1 MAEEKNPLSGQL
13 NREQIQKLLNAQ
25 LGQLNQGKPGG
36 SGGVEYDYGQG
47 ANQMAQTLAGQAGP
61 EAAIARMIFDTQK
74 RSYNPATRQFA
85 GDELRS
91 NLRGMIGQ
99 GGGSLGQDFMQASTP
114 APQQAPRSVG
124 TGPGPFGGAMA
135 PGNSA
140 EALRAIRMR
149 ELEDAMRQ
157 AELTRNN
164 DNRGF
169 AQSREGRSQGAYEML
184 MRLLPKFMGRV

>member
-1 MAEEKNPLSGQL
+1 MAEEKNVLEGRKLSPQDI
-13 NREQIQKLLNAQ
+13 NKLLNAQ
-25 LGQLNQGKPGG
+25 ISALQAQSGGQRKGPSFDTTTAISNRAIDADPDLARRLALHQSRYGYSPGG
-36 SGGVEYDYGQG
+36 VQLGDAFG
-47 ANQMAQTLAGQAGP
+47 
-61 EAAIARMIFDTQK
+61 DTQFLD
-74 RSYNPATRQFA
+74 RSSFLQMPQA
-85 GDELRS
+85 
-91 NLRGMIGQ
+91 
-99 GGGSLGQDFMQASTP
+99 QAS
-114 APQQAPRSVG
+114 APQQASRSVG